1 MSKHSDDVH
10 IHLPPPSFWP
20 IVLAGGLV
28 LIAIGVVSSFTT
40 SIVGIIVLLIA
51 IGGWAMENR
60 AEEEELR
67 HHE

>member
-1 MSKHSDDVH
+1 MQKNSD
-10 IHLPPPSFWP
+10 IHVPPPSFWP

-28 LIAIGVVSSFTT
+28 LIAIGVISSFAA
-40 SIVGIIVLLIA
+40 SIIGIIVLLVA

-60 AEEEELR
+60 AEEET